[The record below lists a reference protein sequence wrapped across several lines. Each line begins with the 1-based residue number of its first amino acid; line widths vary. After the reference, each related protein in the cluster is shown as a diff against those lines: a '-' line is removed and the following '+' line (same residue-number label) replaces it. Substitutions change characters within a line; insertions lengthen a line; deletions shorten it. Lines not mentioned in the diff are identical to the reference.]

1 MSAPPKRRMTFEE
14 YEAFEA
20 EAGRKHEFYRG
31 EVFPLYRDGPEAMA
45 GASYPH
51 VLLTSNA
58 TRLLAGALDGC
69 AVLPVDMKVRL
80 EACALS
86 VYPDVVVV
94 CGTPQF
100 TSESQTTLTNPTAII
115 EVLSPSTEA
124 YDRGLKAEC
133 YRTLP
138 SLQALV
144 FIAQDRRRVEV
155 LRREEEGAS
164 GVRWILEETTS
175 GAIDVLGARLALDVL
190 YACLDLPDHA
200 PRP

>member
-1 MSAPPKRRMTFEE
+1 MTFEE

-20 EAGRKHEFYRG
+20 AAERKHEFYRG
-31 EVFPLYRDGPEAMA
+31 EIFPLYRDGPEAMA
-45 GASYPH
+45 GARYPH
-51 VLLTSNA
+51 VLLTSNV
-58 TRLLAGALDGC
+58 TFLLADALDGC
-69 AVLPVDMKVRL
+69 AVLAVDMKVRL
-80 EACALS
+80 EACSLS

-94 CGTPQF
+94 CGPPAF
-100 TSESQTTLTNPTAII
+100 TGDSQTTLTNPTAII

-144 FIAQDRRRVEV
+144 FVAQDRRRVEV
-155 LRREEEGAS
+155 LRREEGREAES
-164 GVRWILEETTS
+164 ARWVLEETTS
-175 GAIDVLGARLALDVL
+175 GHLDVLGAPLVLDVL
-190 YACLDLPDHA
+190 YAGLDLPDYT